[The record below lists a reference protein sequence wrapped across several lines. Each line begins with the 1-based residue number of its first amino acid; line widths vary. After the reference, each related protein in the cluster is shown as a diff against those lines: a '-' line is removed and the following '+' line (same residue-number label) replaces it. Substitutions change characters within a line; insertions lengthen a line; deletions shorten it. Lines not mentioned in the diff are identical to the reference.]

1 MEARLLSPSLVCS
14 CHMIVESL
22 LGDGDWQVSKLA
34 RKMARKTGTK
44 KKHKIKEKQRAGVH
58 QELETNQF
66 NLLPQ
71 R

>member
-1 MEARLLSPSLVCS
+1 
-14 CHMIVESL
+14 
-22 LGDGDWQVSKLA
+22 
-34 RKMARKTGTK
+34 MAGEQIGEENGEKNRNK